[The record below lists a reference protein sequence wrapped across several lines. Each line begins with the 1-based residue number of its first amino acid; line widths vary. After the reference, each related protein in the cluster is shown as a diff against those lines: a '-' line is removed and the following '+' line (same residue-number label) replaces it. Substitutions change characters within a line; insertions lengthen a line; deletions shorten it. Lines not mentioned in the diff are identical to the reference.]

1 MIVGHMFNGGTV
13 SMIRRRQLHSL
24 TSVKTILTTPMPP
37 FHPFNLHTFEPAPRA
52 AGRTRLTVVRCHH

>member
-1 MIVGHMFNGGTV
+1 MIVGHMFNGGMV

-37 FHPFNLHTFEPAPRA
+37 FHPFNLHTFE
-52 AGRTRLTVVRCHH
+52 